1 MMFMIG
7 ICDDDAEF
15 REWLAKLCRK
25 YFNDEETCI
34 RKYRNGEELLEE
46 QDKCDLLFLDIEM
59 PGMNGI
65 QIKERFDWQKTDT
78 DIVFITSHEE
88 NMREAFG
95 RNVMGFLTKPLKE
108 QDFFSEMDKLSKK
121 QGKNFV
127 CIEENQEIYRLPL
140 RSMKYIEAKENYSK
154 VVCSDRDYLF
164 RKSIKTWE
172 TLVPADCFVKIHRSY
187 IINLEYWKRDKD
199 FIVLSPVLRIRLS
212 RKNKKEVLARYKD
225 YIRKKAEE
233 IDT

>member
-1 MMFMIG
+1 MFKIA

-15 REWLAKLCRK
+15 RGRLAELCQK
-25 YFNDEETCI
+25 YFKDEQICI
-34 RKYRNGEELLEE
+34 REYMNGEEILKAH
-46 QDKCDLLFLDIEM
+46 DKCDILFLDIEM
-59 PGMNGI
+59 PGRNGI
-65 QIKERFDWQKTDT
+65 QIKEQFEWQEIDT
-78 DIVFITSHEE
+78 VIIFITSHEE
-88 NMREAFG
+88 DMREAFG
-95 RNVMGFLTKPLKE
+95 RNVVGFLTKPLKE
-108 QDFFSEMDKLSKK
+108 QDFFSAMNKLSKK

-140 RSMKYIEAKENYSK
+140 RSIKYIEAKENYSK
-154 VVCSDRDYLF
+154 VVCSDREYLF

-172 TLVPADCFVKIHRSY
+172 TLVPTDCFVKIHRSY

-199 FIVLSPVLRIRLS
+199 FIVLSPVLKIRLS

>member
-1 MMFMIG
+1 MFKLA

-15 REWLAKLCRK
+15 RGRLAELCQK
-25 YFNDEETCI
+25 YFKDEQICI
-34 RKYRNGEELLEE
+34 REYMSGEEILKER
-46 QDKCDLLFLDIEM
+46 DKCDILFLDIEM

-65 QIKERFDWQKTDT
+65 QIKEQFEWQETDT
-78 DIVFITSHEE
+78 FIIFVTNHEE
-88 NMREAFG
+88 DMREAFG
-95 RNVMGFLTKPLKE
+95 RNVVGFLTKPLKE

-140 RSMKYIEAKENYSK
+140 RSIKYIEAKENYSK

-199 FIVLSPVLRIRLS
+199 FIVLSPVLKIRLS